1 MALIALRQ
9 LDAERLSKEKWGDA
23 EIWKEFVKK
32 GVTADS

>member
-23 EIWKEFVKK
+23 EIRKEFVKK
-32 GVTADS
+32 GGTAEA

>member
-23 EIWKEFVKK
+23 EIRKEFGKK
-32 GVTADS
+32 SDTAEC